1 MSHTGPQRGAFGKPR
16 DSTESVA
23 KAVEKGGAITF
34 ETLQRLC
41 QLLDEK
47 TDYPYHIEV
56 PITTGALVKTIDNER
71 DALETI
77 RRLEAKKS

>member
-1 MSHTGPQRGAFGKPR
+1 MAYKGPQRGAFGEPR
-16 DSTESVA
+16 DSTKSVA
-23 KAVEKGGAITF
+23 KAVEKGGEITLA
-34 ETLQRLC
+34 TLQRLM

-56 PITTGALVKTIDNER
+56 AITTGALVKTLDNER

-77 RRLEAKKS
+77 RRLEAKP